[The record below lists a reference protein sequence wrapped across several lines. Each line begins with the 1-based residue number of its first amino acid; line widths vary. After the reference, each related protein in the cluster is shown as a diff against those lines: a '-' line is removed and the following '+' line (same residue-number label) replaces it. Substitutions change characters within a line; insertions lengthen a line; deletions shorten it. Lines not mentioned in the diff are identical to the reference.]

1 MNWIILGFPVL
12 HYLPELTQTHVH
24 WISDAIQP
32 AVIPFSSC
40 PQSFPVSGSFP
51 VSQLFPSGDQSIEAS
66 APVLPMN
73 IQGWLPL
80 GLTGLI
86 SLLIFMA
93 NSWRNNGKRDRLCF
107 LGLQN
112 HCRWWLQTWNEK
124 TLAPWKKSYDR
135 RREQRHHLTDRGP
148 SSQG

>member
-112 HCRWWLQTWNEK
+112 HCRWWLQPWNEK

-135 RREQRHHLTDRGP
+135 CREQRHHLTDRGP